1 MFKTFLLN
9 RFPSLQSQDFRKLFY
24 NYVLSSAARWAEML
38 GRGWLI
44 FEITG
49 STGAVGIV
57 TFCGMAPS
65 LFFGPIGGAFA
76 DRFDRRSMAMWSAGF
91 GVLFSLL
98 LGILAISGHVMMWH
112 IVVLSILQGT
122 AFAAVTPASEA
133 LIPSLVP
140 REHLLSAISF
150 RGIAR
155 HGSKVVGPLLGG
167 ILIVERSDG
176 VGWIFVLT
184 AVFLALAVLQL
195 YRISWRP
202 VTSQKNTRLA
212 IFDVVKPIAEAAQYV
227 AHDRRIMMILLL
239 IGCHCGFTMA
249 YDALLPGLSTE
260 LGGGSSTFAAITVA
274 VGIGALL
281 GTLGLSTISNEY
293 FRGPI
298 LIISSLGSGIALL
311 IMGFANDPIVAVLA
325 GFIAGATQAPL
336 MALSTTLIQQIVP
349 DNFRGRIMAF
359 YLMIAAGFMALM
371 NLGFGFIADS
381 LGERSLII
389 FPSVVWLLLFIFG
402 AFYYKP
408 LQFLLRRG
416 IFLPNSEAS

>member
-76 DRFDRRSMAMWSAGF
+76 DRFDRRIMAMWSAGF

-140 REHLLSAISF
+140 KEHLLSAISF

-176 VGWIFVLT
+176 VGWVFVLT

-212 IFDVVKPIAEAAQYV
+212 IFDVVNPIAEAAQYV

-249 YDALLPGLSTE
+249 YDALLPGLSIE
-260 LGGGSSTFAAITVA
+260 LGGGSSTFASITVA

-298 LIISSLGSGIALL
+298 LIISGLGSGIALL

-336 MALSTTLIQQIVP
+336 MALSATLIQQIVP

-416 IFLPNSEAS
+416 VFLSNSEVS